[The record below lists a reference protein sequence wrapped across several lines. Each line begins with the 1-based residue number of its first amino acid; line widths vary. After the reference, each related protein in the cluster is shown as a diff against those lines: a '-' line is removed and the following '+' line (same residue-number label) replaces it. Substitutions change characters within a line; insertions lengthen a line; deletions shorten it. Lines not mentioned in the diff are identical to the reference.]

1 MTAKV
6 TPIHAVKDPK
16 GEGSPTGKPSTRE
29 LAEKIVAQG
38 PYATGG
44 AQMYAYIDGFY
55 QHGERHL
62 QQRIVELLGDGW
74 SRRRAEEITAF
85 LRVTSP
91 ELWERPPLGT
101 INVPNGLLDVR
112 TRQLSGHTPAHLSP
126 VRIAAAYDPAAN
138 CPQIEAFLK
147 SAIPDLIPLF
157 METVGYLV
165 VPDNRLQKAV
175 MFMGPGG
182 TAKSTTAN
190 LIRHLLG
197 RENVSA
203 VALHQL
209 EEDRFATADL
219 YGRLANIFADLDARA
234 LKSSSM
240 FKSVT
245 GGDAIR
251 AERKNRDSFTFAPYA
266 RMVFSANEAPPT
278 SDSSDAFFDRW
289 PILPFHRRHRGTDH
303 QDHDL
308 LAKLTTATELSGLLN
323 HALEG
328 LDRLRQQHDFT
339 HVAASEQA
347 AERFRVDADSA
358 AGFSEECCHL
368 DHEARIAKPLLFKAY
383 VRWCE
388 ENNRRPLA
396 ATRFNRRLAE
406 LHHLDHVSSKGRDDL
421 ARHRHPGGTMT
432 GWQRWQ
438 GVARVAPSHISPHAR
453 AGKSEGIGTTA
464 TLATPPPPNHPHRT
478 QQTPPRSP
486 NPPGAEATV

>member
-1 MTAKV
+1 MSAEV
-6 TPIHAVKDPK
+6 TPLHAVEDAKSEK
-16 GEGSPTGKPSTRE
+16 SAHKPSTRE
-29 LAEKIVAQG
+29 LAEQIAAQE

-44 AQMYAYIDGFY
+44 AQTYTYVDGYY
-55 QHGERHL
+55 QPGERHL

-74 SRRRAEEITAF
+74 SRRKADEITAF

-101 INVPNGLLDVR
+101 INVPNGLLDVH
-112 TRQLSGHTPAHLSP
+112 TRKLRAHTPEHLSP
-126 VRIAAAYDPAAN
+126 VRTAAAYDKDAECPA
-138 CPQIEAFLK
+138 IEAFLETT
-147 SAIPDLIPLF
+147 IPELIPLF
-157 METVGYLV
+157 MEVVGYLI
-165 VPDNRLQKAV
+165 VPDNRLQRAF
-175 MFMGPGG
+175 MLMGPGG

-219 YGRLANIFADLDARA
+219 YGRLANVFADLDARA

-240 FKSVT
+240 FKSIT

-278 SDSSDAFFDRW
+278 ADSSDAFFDRW
-289 PILPFHRRHRGTDH
+289 MILPFHRRHRGTDH

-308 LAKLTTATELSGLLN
+308 LAKLTTPTELSGLLN
-323 HALEG
+323 HALDG

-339 HVAASEQA
+339 RVDASEKA

-358 AGFSEECCHL
+358 AGFCEERCNIE
-368 DHEARIAKPLLFKAY
+368 DEARIAKPLLFQAY
-383 VRWCE
+383 RAWCE
-388 ENNRRPLA
+388 ANNRRPLA
-396 ATRFNRRLAE
+396 AVRFSRRLAE
-406 LHHLDHVSSKGRDDL
+406 LHHLDHVSSKGRDYWL
-421 ARHRHPGGTMT
+421 
-432 GWQRWQ
+432 
-438 GVARVAPSHISPHAR
+438 
-453 AGKSEGIGTTA
+453 GIDTREE
-464 TLATPPPPNHPHRT
+464 P
-478 QQTPPRSP
+478 
-486 NPPGAEATV
+486 